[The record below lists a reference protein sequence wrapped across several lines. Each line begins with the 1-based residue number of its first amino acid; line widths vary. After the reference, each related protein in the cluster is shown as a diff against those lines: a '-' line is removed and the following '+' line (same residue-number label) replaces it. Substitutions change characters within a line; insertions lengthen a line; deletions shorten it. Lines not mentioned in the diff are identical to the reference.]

1 VVAAHETHIRGLVR
15 RTAPDVITG
24 INRLR
29 FGCELVADAR
39 PKSITSD
46 KQICSF
52 VTAVGEINVNAVA
65 VLLYALEHVS
75 VMIMLSVDR
84 L

>member
-1 VVAAHETHIRGLVR
+1 MRREIGFIR
-15 RTAPDVITG
+15 RTAPDVIAG
-24 INRLR
+24 IDRLHLR
-29 FGCELVADAR
+29 CEAGSDIG